1 MKEVKRDQ
9 VIEAARKLFHQFGFK
24 KVSMDEIAKEAGVTK
39 KTIYMYFESK
49 EELLKYFIQEEISNM
64 EKIVEKVEEKPQ
76 DFFETVN
83 EAIYE
88 ILQYR
93 KHQDFL
99 NIIAREAEWL
109 KNPIIIDSLSMIDG
123 KIQNYI
129 KSKLQKAKE
138 KGYIDYLDLDITTFL
153 IYKMYIALIFEWNTE
168 EKEIDEQMLAQ
179 TISGILK
186 NGLRKEEL
194 SRLFDKI
201 VVFDKEEITE
211 DIKQEYNLTDEMYK
225 ELYENGGLAF
235 HLKFMYPQTI
245 TNRRL

>member
-1 MKEVKRDQ
+1 MKRDQ

-64 EKIVEKVEEKPQ
+64 EKIVEKVEAKPQ

-179 TISGILK
+179 TISGILSILNIKDIEK
-186 NGLRKEEL
+186 NEKT
-194 SRLFDKI
+194 K
-201 VVFDKEEITE
+201 K
-211 DIKQEYNLTDEMYK
+211 
-225 ELYENGGLAF
+225 
-235 HLKFMYPQTI
+235 
-245 TNRRL
+245 

>member
-1 MKEVKRDQ
+1 MKKVKREQ

-39 KTIYMYFESK
+39 KTIYMYFASK
-49 EELLKYFIQEEISNM
+49 QELLKYFIQEEITNM
-64 EKIVEKVEEKPQ
+64 EKIVEKVEAKHQ

-109 KNPIIIDSLSMIDG
+109 KNPIIIDSLSLIDG

-129 KSKLQKAKE
+129 RNKLQKAKE
-138 KGYIDYLDLDITTFL
+138 KGYIDYIDLDITTFL
-153 IYKMYIALIFEWNTE
+153 IYKMYIALIIEWNTK
-168 EKEIDEQMLAQ
+168 EKEIDEQILAQ

-186 NGLRKEEL
+186 NGLRKDVENE
-194 SRLFDKI
+194 KN
-201 VVFDKEEITE
+201 E
-211 DIKQEYNLTDEMYK
+211 KQ
-225 ELYENGGLAF
+225 
-235 HLKFMYPQTI
+235 
-245 TNRRL
+245 

>member
-1 MKEVKRDQ
+1 MNNEKNKNKKNLEITENILKNADEIITLLDDKEKIKLKEKLLYNANRKVGLINVYNRLYNELAKQGIKGEKLEKEVAKAYIYSKIGQDGFCDIRDN
-9 VIEAARKLFHQFGFK
+9 
-24 KVSMDEIAKEAGVTK
+24 
-39 KTIYMYFESK
+39 SK
-49 EELLKYFIQEEISNM
+49 NS
-64 EKIVEKVEEKPQ
+64 EKIVEKVEAKPQ

-186 NGLRKEEL
+186 NGLRKEVE
-194 SRLFDKI
+194 K
-201 VVFDKEEITE
+201 
-211 DIKQEYNLTDEMYK
+211 
-225 ELYENGGLAF
+225 
-235 HLKFMYPQTI
+235 
-245 TNRRL
+245 